1 VKRILQDALDRT
13 PGSLG
18 AAVVGLDG
26 ITVERAAVDEGLVN
40 LDLAS
45 AEGIGLVKRALGS
58 SRDQGGAPPEE
69 ISVQSRLGLTIL
81 RALGADYYLLLV
93 VGPECIPGRARY
105 EAWRAGQEL
114 QQELA

>member
-1 VKRILQDALDRT
+1 MKRILQDALDRT

-26 ITVERAAVDEGLVN
+26 ITVERATVDEGRIN

-45 AEGIGLVKRALGS
+45 AEGIGVVKRALGS
-58 SRDQGGAPPEE
+58 LRDQGGDRPEE
-69 ISVQSRLGLTIL
+69 VSVQSRGGLTIL
-81 RALGADYYLLLV
+81 RCLGAEYYLILV

-114 QQELA
+114 QQALA

>member
-1 VKRILQDALDRT
+1 MKRILQDALDRT

-26 ITVERAAVDEGLVN
+26 ITVERAAVDEGRIN

-58 SRDQGGAPPEE
+58 LRDQGSERPEE
-69 ISVQSRLGLTIL
+69 ISVQSRSGLTVL
-81 RALGADYYLLLV
+81 RSLGSDYYLVLV
-93 VGPECIPGRARY
+93 VGPDCIPGQARY

-114 QQELA
+114 QQALA